1 MIYDVLIIGGGPGG
15 MYSGVLSSLRWL
27 KSCIIEVTD
36 SLGGQVQK
44 LYSEK
49 KIEDLPGFVEIKGH
63 EFISNLNKQLSI
75 ESEFKPDIFLS
86 TAIHSIE
93 KEDNIFIVKTNN
105 NEFKT
110 KSIIIAIGLGI
121 YESIK
126 LDSNEI
132 KILDNSNIHYEYSL
146 NLFNNKKTII
156 LGGGDSSFD
165 WANHLKENKLSND
178 VSIIHR
184 RDEFRAREDKI
195 NKAKNNNIKFFTNKT
210 IKEISNN
217 YITIV
222 DNITNEISKIEYD
235 KILVQ
240 YGASFKLNDIKTLF
254 KDMYL
259 DHNKKLLVNMNCKT
273 NIDGIYAIGSAI
285 EYDCS
290 PNMILSSCADA
301 ARAIYHLRKWIKE
314 NKSE

>member
-1 MIYDVLIIGGGPGG
+1 M
-15 MYSGVLSSLRWL
+15 
-27 KSCIIEVTD
+27 
-36 SLGGQVQK
+36 
-44 LYSEK
+44 
-49 KIEDLPGFVEIKGH
+49 
-63 EFISNLNKQLSI
+63 
-75 ESEFKPDIFLS
+75 
-86 TAIHSIE
+86 
-93 KEDNIFIVKTNN
+93 
-105 NEFKT
+105 
-110 KSIIIAIGLGI
+110 
-121 YESIK
+121 
-126 LDSNEI
+126 
-132 KILDNSNIHYEYSL
+132 
-146 NLFNNKKTII
+146 
-156 LGGGDSSFD
+156 GGGDSSFD